1 MNLLIL
7 FRVQSYSKKLKANK
21 KFTFFSLR
29 ISAVKQVVFQRLTK
43 LGEKA
48 WEGVLS
54 KPCLTKLPRYKF
66 LFEKY
71 SCYNKIMYIC

>member
-1 MNLLIL
+1 ML

-29 ISAVKQVVFQRLTK
+29 FSAVKQVVFQRLTK

-48 WEGVLS
+48 WEGVFLKALPNKVTS
-54 KPCLTKLPRYKF
+54 LINSCLKSTVVTIK
-66 LFEKY
+66 
-71 SCYNKIMYIC
+71 